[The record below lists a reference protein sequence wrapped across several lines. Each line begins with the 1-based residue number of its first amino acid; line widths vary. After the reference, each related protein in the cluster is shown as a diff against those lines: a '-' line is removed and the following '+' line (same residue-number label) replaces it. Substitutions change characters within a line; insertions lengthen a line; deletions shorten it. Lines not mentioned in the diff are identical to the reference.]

1 MNKLSSLKNS
11 SRPRQAPK
19 RVGRGLGSGLGKTCG
34 RGEKGAGSRSG
45 YKRRWGYEG
54 GQFRLFMKLP
64 IRGFS
69 NARFRTAY
77 EAVNLSQ
84 IEKMFEDGEVVNA
97 KTLANKG
104 FIKGKGK
111 LIKLL
116 GNGELT
122 KKVTIHLHAISESAR
137 QKLESAKIAFTI
149 IKK

>member
-1 MNKLSSLKNS
+1 MFTLSSLKNCC
-11 SRPRQAPK
+11 RPKKAPK

-69 NARFRTAY
+69 NARFRVSY
-77 EAVNLSQ
+77 ESVNLGEIQ
-84 IEKMFEDGEVVNA
+84 KMYEDGEVVN
-97 KTLANKG
+97 KQTLVEKG
-104 FIKGKGK
+104 FIKGKNK
-111 LIKLL
+111 RVKLL

-122 KKVTIHLHAISESAR
+122 KKVKIEIEKMSESAR
-137 QKLESAKIAFTI
+137 QKLENGKIEFS
-149 IKK
+149 KK